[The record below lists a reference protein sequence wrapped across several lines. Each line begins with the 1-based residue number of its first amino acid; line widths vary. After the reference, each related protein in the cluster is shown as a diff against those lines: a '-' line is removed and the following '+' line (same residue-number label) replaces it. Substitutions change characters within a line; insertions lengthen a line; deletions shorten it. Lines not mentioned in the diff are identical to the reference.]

1 MPLKV
6 QLHRAGNAAVFHCD
20 GPIISGPEAEYLE
33 KTLDLEL
40 REGSKRLVLEIA
52 TVTRVDSGGLGL
64 LVRLLMRA
72 RKDGGDLKLAAAPG
86 FVINLLQATRL
97 ATLLEVFPSA
107 QDAVMSY
114 QHLPKARIVFFD
126 PSSDICAFVQTLLT
140 ANGYEVLAT
149 SFINDAKTLLKS
161 GKTDFLILG
170 PNTSDAELSAAS
182 AAVSMAAVTPAAV
195 VIKLSKDF
203 QESDAERAGTA
214 LLQLIAQR
222 SGNVVKRHQSQTE

>member
-6 QLHRAGNAAVFHCD
+6 QLRRAGNAAVFHCD
-20 GPIISGPEAEYLE
+20 GPIISGSEAEYLE

-40 REGSKRLVLEIA
+40 KEGSKRLVLEITA
-52 TVTRVDSGGLGL
+52 VSRVDSVGLGL

-72 RKDGGDLKLAAAPG
+72 RKNGGDLKLADPPR

-97 ATLLEVFPSA
+97 ASLFEVFPSA

-126 PSSDICAFVQTLLT
+126 RSSDICALVQTLLT
-140 ANGYEVLAT
+140 ANGYEVLST
-149 SFINDAKTLLKS
+149 SFITDAKTLLKS
-161 GKTDFLILG
+161 GRTDFLILG
-170 PNTSDAELSAAS
+170 PNTSDAELNDAS
-182 AAVSMAAVTPAAV
+182 AAVSLAAVAPTV

-203 QESDAERAGTA
+203 QEWDAEHAGTA

-222 SGNVVKRHQSQTE
+222 SGDVVKRHQTEN